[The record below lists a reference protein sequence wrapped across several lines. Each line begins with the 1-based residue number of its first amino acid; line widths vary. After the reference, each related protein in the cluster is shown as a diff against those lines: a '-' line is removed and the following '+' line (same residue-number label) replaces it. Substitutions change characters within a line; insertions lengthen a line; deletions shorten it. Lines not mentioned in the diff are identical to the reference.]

1 MDIRIIDETTFDNG
15 ESQTHEIDGFSRP
28 VMNSEP
34 EDIGL
39 KLEEAGVGKTWG
51 CLFMMAVSQQRN
63 CHGCA
68 DHRRDNI

>member
-1 MDIRIIDETTFDNG
+1 
-15 ESQTHEIDGFSRP
+15 
-28 VMNSEP
+28 
-34 EDIGL
+34 L
-39 KLEEAGVGKTWG
+39 GVGKTWG